1 VSAVWLRATAQLR
14 GRARATVLLAV
25 LVGLAGGV
33 VLAAVVG
40 ARRTEAALPRFL
52 AHDRT
57 ADATVE
63 LFLSPSQQGPDPLG
77 KELRGLI
84 RLPEVAWAGR
94 MRVAI
99 VSSPDPASPT
109 GRRRDLG
116 LLPMDAGGSQIFGR
130 PILVAGR
137 LPDERRADEAV
148 IDEELAA
155 RRHLGVGSRWR
166 VGAYTAA
173 QLEQAAGE
181 TSLPPAGPAVKLRI
195 VGIVRHPFDLLPA
208 VTGQDNLYVNRGDL
222 YLTPAYWQRYG
233 PDLAGYG
240 VGIGVVLDRGQA
252 DLARLTAD
260 VRRLLGPEA
269 RVRPVDPDEGV
280 TGATLGTI
288 PGVRRAIRLEA
299 GALLAFAAL
308 AAVAGLLL
316 VGQTLGRQVYLES
329 TEYPTLRA
337 LGMTRGQLVGVALVR
352 AAVIG
357 AGGAV
362 IAVATAVALA
372 AHSDWVGPPRRA
384 PPGSRGRP
392 GRPGSWRPRGR
403 RLGSGVRH
411 RGRLA
416 GRPGACHR
424 PWGGGAG
431 RQRTVLAGGWCP
443 GRGRPATDR
452 GHWRAAGAGTRAG

>member
-1 VSAVWLRATAQLR
+1 VSAVWLRAAAQLR

-77 KELRGLI
+77 KELRALTG
-84 RLPEVAWAGR
+84 LPEVAWAGR

-130 PILVAGR
+130 PIVVAGR
-137 LPDERRADEAV
+137 LPDERQADEAV

-181 TSLPPAGPAVKLRI
+181 TSSPPAGSTVKLRI

-260 VRRLLGPEA
+260 VLA
-269 RVRPVDPDEGV
+269 
-280 TGATLGTI
+280 A
-288 PGVRRAIRLEA
+288 
-299 GALLAFAAL
+299 ALLDYLPEMSAHD
-308 AAVAGLLL
+308 GLFHE
-316 VGQTLGRQVYLES
+316 V
-329 TEYPTLRA
+329 
-337 LGMTRGQLVGVALVR
+337 
-352 AAVIG
+352 
-357 AGGAV
+357 
-362 IAVATAVALA
+362 
-372 AHSDWVGPPRRA
+372 
-384 PPGSRGRP
+384 
-392 GRPGSWRPRGR
+392 RPGSARERTRSESREIGPPPTGGKVRDHSIL
-403 RLGSGVRH
+403 LG
-411 RGRLA
+411 A
-416 GRPGACHR
+416 
-424 PWGGGAG
+424 
-431 RQRTVLAGGWCP
+431 
-443 GRGRPATDR
+443 
-452 GHWRAAGAGTRAG
+452 